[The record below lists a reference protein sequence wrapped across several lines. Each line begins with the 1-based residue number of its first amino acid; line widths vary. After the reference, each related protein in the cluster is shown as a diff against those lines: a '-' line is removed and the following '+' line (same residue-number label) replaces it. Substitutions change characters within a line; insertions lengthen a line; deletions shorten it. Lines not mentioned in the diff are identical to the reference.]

1 MVQDDRTI
9 THSGL
14 CAPTL
19 PKIVGLGRATMAAG
33 PVPNVVVLA
42 SLGGTLPRL
51 AGGTQLTVIAGV
63 PAREQDV
70 ESFALLYGDPAAR
83 LNFVDVSV
91 EGKYEVTCRIH
102 PRDGLLY

>member
-14 CAPTL
+14 CAPPL
-19 PKIVGLGRATMAAG
+19 PKIVGLGRATMAAR

-70 ESFALLYGDPAAR
+70 ESFALLDGDPAAR
-83 LNFVDVSV
+83 LNFVYVPV
-91 EGKYEVTCRIH
+91 QGEHEEACRVH
-102 PRDGLLY
+102 PR